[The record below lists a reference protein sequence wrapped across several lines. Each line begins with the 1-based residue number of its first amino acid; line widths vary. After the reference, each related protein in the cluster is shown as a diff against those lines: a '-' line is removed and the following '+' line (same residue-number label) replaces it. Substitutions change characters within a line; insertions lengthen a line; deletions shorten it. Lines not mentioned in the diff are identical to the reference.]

1 MAGTQSVTI
10 NCETGEVT
18 YRDLTD
24 EEIAANE
31 LRAAEAEK
39 EFEAMAAAQAKHQ
52 EDADAGRAKLKELG
66 LTDEQI
72 AALLG

>member
-1 MAGTQSVTI
+1 MTEIQSVEI

-18 YRDLTD
+18 YHDLTD
-24 EEIAANE
+24 EEIADRE
-31 LRAAEAEK
+31 LRAVEAEK
-39 EFEAMAAAQAKHQ
+39 EFEAIAAAQVKHQ

-66 LTDEQI
+66 LTDDQI

>member
-39 EFEAMAAAQAKHQ
+39 EYEAMQAAEAKRQ

-66 LTDEQI
+66 LTDDQI

>member
-1 MAGTQSVTI
+1 MTEIQSVEI

-18 YRDLTD
+18 YHALTD
-24 EEIAANE
+24 EEIADRE

-39 EFEAMAAAQAKHQ
+39 ELAAVDAARVKRQ

-66 LTDEQI
+66 LTDDQI
-72 AALLG
+72 EALLG